1 LLRYSPSYSECY
13 HRILARAAH
22 MNKSLRLL
30 LTIIVAGMWAVR
42 AHATETQEVQKKLA
56 SGEYD
61 AIVQSRTDALQ
72 STRLSNGNRAV
83 ALSERSGAYFALGR
97 YRQSLE
103 DANAAI
109 DLKPDLAE
117 AYFNRANASCLISD
131 LTRATAES
139 AVVDLTTAIRL
150 KPDYEKAYR
159 VRGNFYQFLGQI
171 DKERA
176 DYDSAI
182 RVAPNSAAVYV
193 ERGVF
198 FSSHDEYAKAIA
210 DYDAAIRFDPS
221 DAFVYLLRGHSY
233 ESLGRREQ
241 AIADYRKALSLGP
254 DDGLSSEALKN
265 LGAAAH

>member
-1 LLRYSPSYSECY
+1 
-13 HRILARAAH
+13 
-22 MNKSLRLL
+22 MNKPLRLL
-30 LTIIVAGMWAVR
+30 LTIIVAGIWVVG

-61 AIVQSRTDALQ
+61 AIVQSRTEALQ
-72 STRLSNGNRAV
+72 SARLSNGDRAA

-150 KPDYEKAYR
+150 KPDYERAYR

-182 RVAPNSAAVYV
+182 RVAPNGAAVYV

-198 FSSHDEYAKAIA
+198 FSSHDEYAKAM
-210 DYDAAIRFDPS
+210 AIRFDPS

-241 AIADYRKALSLGP
+241 AIADYRKAPSLDP

-265 LGAAAH
+265 FGAAAH

>member
-1 LLRYSPSYSECY
+1 
-13 HRILARAAH
+13 
-22 MNKSLRLL
+22 MNSQLRLS
-30 LTIIVAGMWAVR
+30 LTIVLVGVWALPV
-42 AHATETQEVQKKLA
+42 HATETRDVEKKLA

-61 AIVQSRTDALQ
+61 AIVRQSTEALQ
-72 STRLSNGNRAV
+72 SAKLADGDRAV

-97 YRQSLE
+97 YVQALE

-109 DLKPDLAE
+109 HLKPNLAQ
-117 AYFNRANASCLISD
+117 AYFNRANASS
-131 LTRATAES
+131 LTSSLTPAAAES
-139 AVVDLTTAIRL
+139 AVADLTTAIRL

-182 RVAPNSAAVYV
+182 RVAPNSAAAYV
-193 ERGVF
+193 ERAVF

-210 DYDAAIRFDPS
+210 DYDAALRLDPS
-221 DAFVYLLRGHSY
+221 DGFVYWSRGHNY
-233 ESLGRREQ
+233 ESLGRREE
-241 AIADYRKALSLGP
+241 AITDYRKALSLDP

-265 LGAAAH
+265 LDAAAH

>member
-1 LLRYSPSYSECY
+1 
-13 HRILARAAH
+13 
-22 MNKSLRLL
+22 
-30 LTIIVAGMWAVR
+30 V
-42 AHATETQEVQKKLA
+42 
-56 SGEYD
+56 
-61 AIVQSRTDALQ
+61 
-72 STRLSNGNRAV
+72 
-83 ALSERSGAYFALGR
+83 
-97 YRQSLE
+97 
-103 DANAAI
+103 
-109 DLKPDLAE
+109 
-117 AYFNRANASCLISD
+117 
-131 LTRATAES
+131 ES

-182 RVAPNSAAVYV
+182 RVAPNSAVYV

-241 AIADYRKALSLGP
+241 AIADYRKALSLNP
-254 DDGLSSEALKN
+254 DDGLSTEALKN

>member
-1 LLRYSPSYSECY
+1 
-13 HRILARAAH
+13 
-22 MNKSLRLL
+22 MNKPLRLL
-30 LTIIVAGMWAVR
+30 LTIIVAGIWVVV
-42 AHATETQEVQKKLA
+42 AHATEMQEVQKKLA

-61 AIVQSRTDALQ
+61 AIVQSRTEALQ
-72 STRLSNGNRAV
+72 SARLSNGDRAA

-97 YRQSLE
+97 CRQSLE

-182 RVAPNSAAVYV
+182 RVAPNSAVYV

-221 DAFVYLLRGHSY
+221 NAFVYLLRGHSY

-241 AIADYRKALSLGP
+241 AIADYRKALSLNP
-254 DDGLSSEALKN
+254 DDGLSTEALKN